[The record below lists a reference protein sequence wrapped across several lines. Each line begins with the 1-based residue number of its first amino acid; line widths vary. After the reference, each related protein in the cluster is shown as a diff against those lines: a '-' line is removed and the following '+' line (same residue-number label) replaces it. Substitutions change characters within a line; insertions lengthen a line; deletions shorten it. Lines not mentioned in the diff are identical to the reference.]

1 MGKAHGVLRRG
12 ACSARCGARAVVQF
26 DRCTVIARPRAG
38 PVGAGCL
45 TAEGALL
52 LALARHVVVGV
63 VVVVVVPSAATA
75 IELPPATNSC
85 CQPTPLA
92 TQEDAPYIAEG
103 AGRFGAPDGARFY
116 SIARG
121 SAMECKAIVDA
132 VAVLQLAEEYTRRQ
146 AMELLTR
153 IVEMLTRMCR
163 RADPPARECP

>member
-1 MGKAHGVLRRG
+1 M
-12 ACSARCGARAVVQF
+12 
-26 DRCTVIARPRAG
+26 
-38 PVGAGCL
+38 
-45 TAEGALL
+45 
-52 LALARHVVVGV
+52 LALARHVVVVV

-75 IELPPATNSC
+75 IELPPATNSS

-103 AGRFGAPDGARFY
+103 AGRFGAPEGARFY

-132 VAVLQLAEEYTRRQ
+132 FAVLQLALEDTRRQ

-153 IVEMLTRMCR
+153 IVEMLTRMGR
-163 RADPPARECP
+163 RGDPPRASAPESTTTTTP